1 MTKTTNA
8 AETPADEEIRRAELE
23 ALRRE
28 LGLVGMIRHLQQ
40 ISPGKGDYTAERA
53 ELVGHLTVDEI
64 WESIQKR
71 RQEEEKRGHG
81 S

>member
-1 MTKTTNA
+1 MTNA
-8 AETPADEEIRRAELE
+8 SRTPTQDEIRQAELE

-40 ISPGKGDYTAERA
+40 VSPGTGDYTAERA
-53 ELVGHLTVDEI
+53 KLVGHRTIEEI
-64 WESIQKR
+64 CRDSEE
-71 RQEEEKRGHG
+71 RQAVEEAGEKR

>member
-1 MTKTTNA
+1 MRHTP
-8 AETPADEEIRRAELE
+8 ETRPLREIPQADLE

-28 LGLVGMIRHLQQ
+28 LGVVGMIRYLQRV
-40 ISPGKGDYTAERA
+40 SPGTGDYTAERA

-64 WESIQKR
+64 CDAIEKR
-71 RQEEEKRGHG
+71 RQEKAEGDQG

>member
-1 MTKTTNA
+1 MTNESGTGA
-8 AETPADEEIRRAELE
+8 LEERRAELE

-28 LGLVGMIRHLQQ
+28 LGLVGMIRYLQQ
-40 ISPGKGDYTAERA
+40 VSPGTGDYTAERA

-64 WESIQKR
+64 CDAIEKR
-71 RQEEEKRGHG
+71 RAAEQAGQDPE

>member
-1 MTKTTNA
+1 MRHTS
-8 AETPADEEIRRAELE
+8 ETQPLHEIPQAELE

-28 LGLVGMIRHLQQ
+28 LGVVGMIRYLQRV
-40 ISPGKGDYTAERA
+40 SPGKGDYTAERA

-64 WESIQKR
+64 CDAIEKR
-71 RQEEEKRGHG
+71 RQEKAEGDQG

>member
-1 MTKTTNA
+1 MTHGS
-8 AETPADEEIRRAELE
+8 ECRSLEERRAELE

-28 LGLVGMIRHLQQ
+28 LGLVGMIRYLQQ
-40 ISPGKGDYTAERA
+40 LSPGVGDYTAERE

-64 WESIQKR
+64 VDSIQKR
-71 RQEEEKRGHG
+71 RATEAKQATD

>member
-1 MTKTTNA
+1 MRHTS
-8 AETPADEEIRRAELE
+8 EIRPLSEIPQADLE

-28 LGLVGMIRHLQQ
+28 LGVVGLIRYLQQ
-40 ISPGKGDYTAERA
+40 VSPGKGDYTAERA

-64 WESIQKR
+64 CDAIETR
-71 RQEEEKRGHG
+71 RQEKAEGDQG

>member
-1 MTKTTNA
+1 MRHTS
-8 AETPADEEIRRAELE
+8 ETRPLSEIPQADLE

-28 LGLVGMIRHLQQ
+28 LGVVGMIRYLQQ
-40 ISPGKGDYTAERA
+40 VSPGTGDYTAERA

-64 WESIQKR
+64 CDAIEKR
-71 RQEEEKRGHG
+71 RQEKAEGDQG